1 MLEMLPKSKTFTP
14 LLIQGMGL
22 SVGLG
27 LGYAHWH
34 QIADIPFYKKETSA
48 KREKSRLNKAFIALQ
63 KEIDTLF
70 ATAADTLTHESVQIL
85 EIYRHLAADKGWKRR
100 LFNEIDKDVLAE
112 DAIQNTLKL
121 FKKAYELSSFW
132 QTRFHDLE
140 DLSGR
145 LLKHLKQKNLKNIS
159 SNISKPLIVIAKS
172 LGVADLL
179 EYHNKNLKGVVLI
192 KTNESSHMIIL
203 ARSLGIPVVE
213 ANENLFHN
221 IFNNQ
226 PILVD
231 GKTGHIY
238 IQSFDNLTKIYNEKT
253 ENKVIKAS
261 FKSQQCK
268 NLTTLDGV
276 EIDLYI
282 NANLTEDLVNLDQ
295 GIIKGVGLYRTEIAF
310 MRRDTVP
317 SVETQTNL
325 YRQILDAAGEKPVL
339 FRTLDIG
346 GDKII
351 PQFQSSKAS
360 HQTKTIHNWR
370 AIRLTLDK
378 PMIMRQ
384 QLRALIKART
394 SSRFPEHPL
403 YLMIPMLAEPSEFI
417 ATNQLIEIEI
427 EREKRMGNPVP
438 KEVKVGAMIE
448 IPALVHQLSYLAPFV
463 DFLTIGSNDLFQF
476 FYAIDRDHLQ
486 AFQRYDVLS
495 PAFLMFLKN
504 IHEQVEIYNIPLSLC
519 GEMASHPLEAM
530 ALLGLGLRKLSVI
543 PSSINSIRKMVSSL
557 DLGKFKT
564 YLSAIC
570 QQTVASTTLAEMRF
584 GASTSLR
591 QKLKNYALD
600 HNVI

>member
-1 MLEMLPKSKTFTP
+1 MLAEVSNPHTPIP
-14 LLIQGMGL
+14 LLIQGAGL
-22 SVGLG
+22 SFGLG
-27 LGYAHWH
+27 LGYAFWH
-34 QIADIPFYKKETSA
+34 HLEHTPLRKKETTA
-48 KREKSRLNKAFIALQ
+48 RREKSRLTKAFLGLQ
-63 KEIDTLF
+63 KEIDDLF
-70 ATAADTLTHESVQIL
+70 SSAADALSRESAQIL

-100 LFNEIDKDVLAE
+100 LFKEIDNDILAE
-112 DAIQNTLKL
+112 DAIQTILSQ
-121 FKKAYELSSFW
+121 FKKIYQSNPFW
-132 QTRFHDLE
+132 KTRLHDLE
-140 DLSGR
+140 DLSAR
-145 LLKHLKQKNLKNIS
+145 LQKHLVQKKSKNLLS
-159 SNISKPLIVIAKS
+159 DTPQPLIVIAKS

-179 EYHNKNLKGVVLI
+179 EYHNKNLKGIILTE
-192 KTNESSHMIIL
+192 TNESSHMIIL

-213 ANENLFHN
+213 GDENVLTK
-221 IFNNQ
+221 ILNNH
-226 PILVD
+226 PLLVD
-231 GKTGHIY
+231 GKAGHIHT
-238 IQSFDNLTKIYNEKT
+238 QSFDNLVKIFNEKT
-253 ENKVIKAS
+253 DTHALKSS
-261 FKSQQCK
+261 FKSKHYK
-268 NLTTLDGV
+268 NLTTLDGIK
-276 EIDLYI
+276 IDLYI

-310 MRRDTVP
+310 MKRDTVP

-351 PQFQSSKAS
+351 PQFQGTKDP
-360 HQTKTIHNWR
+360 HRTKTIQNWR

-394 SSRFPEHPL
+394 SSRFPDHPL
-403 YLMIPMLAEPSEFI
+403 FLMIPMLAEPSEFI
-417 ATNQLIEIEI
+417 ATSQLIELEL

-486 AFQRYDVLS
+486 VFQRYDVLS

-504 IHEQVEIYNIPLSLC
+504 IHEQVELYNIPLSLC
-519 GEMASHPLEAM
+519 GEMASQPLEAM
-530 ALLGLGLRKLSVI
+530 ALLGLGLRKLSVS
-543 PSSINSIRKMVSSL
+543 PGSIEPIRKMISSL
-557 DLGKFKT
+557 NLAKFT
-564 YLSAIC
+564 PYLSAIC
-570 QQTVASTTLAEMRF
+570 QQTVASTTLTEMRF

-591 QKLKNYALD
+591 QKLKNYAID